1 MIKTSVALGLT
12 MLLLGGGII
21 KPAVNKQM
29 TGTYDPG
36 LNLMGDFIVNS
47 YIEDLDTL
55 MDYSEASA
63 RPSNVVC
70 YIDEEGYQTDSKG
83 VSFSEKYADI
93 YDWFIKGK
101 MIPLYY
107 IDTQAKAT
115 QFVEYCNLA
124 NIYDMGV
131 ISPDPILLSSIHEN
145 VVTLHCVLD
154 CSSQET
160 LPLKET
166 LKQANK
172 AGARTIILSQKQAT
186 ESNIY
191 FFQARTKC
199 VWVNSHSSSDIEMI
213 REVTDGAY
221 GAIYDDPYHAIEVLG
236 AFSKNSLNRQYNLNR
251 HALNIAHRGL
261 YSTQYENSL
270 EGCIAAY
277 ESGATHFEIDIQ
289 VTKDKKLA
297 IMHDDKIDAT
307 TNGTG
312 RVSDLT
318 AEELKQ
324 FRIDTINRHAV
335 QGEGV
340 PIPML
345 DEFFTYFKG
354 KDIVI
359 IIEIK
364 TSASDCVEILKKY
377 IDEYDFYDQCVVISF
392 YVPQLVKMK
401 ETIPEVPT
409 ADLNPYGDGTLMTS
423 LEMLGRRN
431 MAVDTNASN
440 HTAAFVRHLAERGY
454 EGWFWTYETLTNV
467 LGKTGINGK
476 AFGITNNVAEQLKDF
491 AISLQIPDELETTL
505 PFEEYKPKGH
515 FITYGGPNEEEI
527 EASPFFIEDHEDYA
541 LVIYQASYASSTTP
555 KYRAVVFSDIVKVTK
570 ASVPAV
576 SMEEQSEQAVSSEP
590 EPAQTTSETPV
601 QPDVPKQNAAAI
613 LIPSIGGGV
622 LLVAGIIVAVVL
634 IVKAKKRRNLK

>member
-1 MIKTSVALGLT
+1 MYFMLAQAIIKVQEEQLMIKTSVALGLT

-154 CSSQET
+154 CSTQET
-160 LPLKET
+160 LPLGET

-199 VWVNSHSSSDIEMI
+199 VWVNSRSSSDIEMI

-236 AFSKNSLNRQYNLNR
+236 AFSKSSLNRQYNLNR

-261 YSTQYENSL
+261 YSTHYENSL

-289 VTKDKKLA
+289 VTKDQKLA
-297 IMHDDKIDAT
+297 IMHDDTIDAT

-324 FRIDTINRHAV
+324 FRIDTINRHVV

-359 IIEIK
+359 VIEIK

-377 IDEYDFYDQCVVISF
+377 IDAGVKNVLCTEIS
-392 YVPQLVKMK
+392 K
-401 ETIPEVPT
+401 
-409 ADLNPYGDGTLMTS
+409 DGTLQ
-423 LEMLGRRN
+423 GP
-431 MAVDTNASN
+431 AVTLYKEVMKAYPQLHLIASGG
-440 HTAAFVRHLAERGY
+440 VSRKEDI
-454 EGWFWTYETLTNV
+454 E
-467 LGKTGINGK
+467 
-476 AFGITNNVAEQLKDF
+476 
-491 AISLQIPDELETTL
+491 ELERDGI
-505 PFEEYKPKGH
+505 P
-515 FITYGGPNEEEI
+515 
-527 EASPFFIEDHEDYA
+527 
-541 LVIYQASYASSTTP
+541 
-555 KYRAVVFSDIVKVTK
+555 AVVFGK
-570 ASVPAV
+570 AIY
-576 SMEEQSEQAVSSEP
+576 EGRIDLKE
-590 EPAQTTSETPV
+590 
-601 QPDVPKQNAAAI
+601 
-613 LIPSIGGGV
+613 
-622 LLVAGIIVAVVL
+622 LL
-634 IVKAKKRRNLK
+634 K